1 MIKYKK
7 SKTWSLR
14 IKLKWLKAQMAW
26 LMYQARLRKSRQ
38 SRTKIPVRW
47 SKSNYLL
54 YHLKE
59 LMILASHWR
68 VMIKRHIFS
77 HHYQVSKVKLNNFR
91 KSTRSMELQLM
102 TAILGDLLLTSQ
114 CVSVNSCFPKTIEI
128 LSTRANKAFKIT
140 LTTHHNLV
148 LLSVCNKS
156 KNFQLNHQLEV
167 KKDLGTKV

>member
-1 MIKYKK
+1 MCKYDYFEILL
-7 SKTWSLR
+7 SAQCNEDNYCSFWSFQEHMDTAEKR
-14 IKLKWLKAQMAW
+14 CF
-26 LMYQARLRKSRQ
+26 LMQ
-38 SRTKIPVRW
+38 
-47 SKSNYLL
+47 
-54 YHLKE
+54 
-59 LMILASHWR
+59 
-68 VMIKRHIFS
+68 
-77 HHYQVSKVKLNNFR
+77 VKLNNFR

-128 LSTRANKAFKIT
+128 LNTIANKAFKIT

-167 KKDLGTKV
+167 KKDLGTKVLTFYQCKRNLEVS

>member
-1 MIKYKK
+1 
-7 SKTWSLR
+7 
-14 IKLKWLKAQMAW
+14 
-26 LMYQARLRKSRQ
+26 
-38 SRTKIPVRW
+38 
-47 SKSNYLL
+47 
-54 YHLKE
+54 
-59 LMILASHWR
+59 
-68 VMIKRHIFS
+68 MIKRHIFS

-167 KKDLGTKV
+167 KKDLGTKVLTFYQCKRNLEVSWAKSLSILRWSNTNTSTDLRV